1 MNLILHQL
9 ILGTT
14 AGAPLTGG
22 GAATAASPDG
32 LLFVAL
38 ALVFAGVILFL
49 LEVFLPSGG
58 ILALLSAS
66 SLVGSV
72 VVMFLFNSMLG
83 MSLLIAY
90 FIVIPVAL
98 YWGLKVW
105 RGSSVGHKLILGAD
119 TEGTDD
125 QLSQVRSE
133 EMRLVRADRIKQN
146 IGKFGVADSTLRPV
160 GFVLI
165 EEERLDAIAEG
176 EVIERGQR
184 VEVVDAYDNQ
194 IKVRLAT
201 QSSEQD
207 NRPGS

>member
-49 LEVFLPSGG
+49 LEVPLSPRDT
-58 ILALLSAS
+58 ALLSAS

-72 VVMFLFNSMLG
+72 GDVPVQQHARHVAADRVLHRHPSGPVLG
-83 MSLLIAY
+83 
-90 FIVIPVAL
+90 PQ
-98 YWGLKVW
+98 GLE
-105 RGSSVGHKLILGAD
+105 GLSVGHKLILEP
-119 TEGTDD
+119 TPR
-125 QLSQVRSE
+125 VRTTSCPSSLR
-133 EMRLVRADRIKQN
+133 EMRRPGGSIKN

-160 GFVLI
+160 GSCHRG
-165 EEERLDAIAEG
+165 ERLDAIAEG

-184 VEVVDAYDNQ
+184 VEVVDAT
-194 IKVRLAT
+194 ITR
-201 QSSEQD
+201 S
-207 NRPGS
+207 R